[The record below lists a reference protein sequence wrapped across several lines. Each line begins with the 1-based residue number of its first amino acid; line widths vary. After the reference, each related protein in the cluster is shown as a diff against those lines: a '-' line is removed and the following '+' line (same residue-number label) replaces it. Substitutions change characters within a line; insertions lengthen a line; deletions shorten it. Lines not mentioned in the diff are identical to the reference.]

1 MKLTRARKYE
11 KILHKTRGIFYK
23 NPLLSLGLALPL
35 AVIPSYNLIATTAVS
50 MSMAR
55 VNSRFSSTRAVM
67 KAVASSEK

>member
-1 MKLTRARKYE
+1 MPVRTEPIRIICPGVR
-11 KILHKTRGIFYK
+11 F
-23 NPLLSLGLALPL
+23 
-35 AVIPSYNLIATTAVS
+35 SYREG